1 MPVYPGDPAI
11 RFAPHS
17 TVAEGG
23 FAVTRVESGTHTG
36 THLEMGRRRGRG
48 RGRLSFGTHT
58 GTHVDAPAHVQEG
71 AAGVDGLP
79 LEVLVGPARVI
90 DASHRGA
97 GETILAA
104 DLGDEL
110 PAEGRVLLRTDWDQR
125 FGEADCFE
133 RFPALS
139 RGAVERLVAARVR
152 LLGLETPSVNA
163 GEELTIHQRLLDS
176 GIMIVEG
183 LVGLR
188 RLPAEVWLVVAPLPL
203 RGLDG
208 APCRVFAF
216 PGALPPCDATNGQPG

>member
-1 MPVYPGDPAI
+1 MA
-11 RFAPHS
+11 
-17 TVAEGG
+17 
-23 FAVTRVESGTHTG
+23 
-36 THLEMGRRRGRG
+36 L
-48 RGRLSFGTHT
+48 GTHT

-71 AAGVDGLP
+71 AVGVDGLP
-79 LEVLVGPARVI
+79 VEALVGPARVI

-97 GETILAA
+97 GDAITAA

-125 FGEADCFE
+125 FGEADYYE
-133 RFPALS
+133 GFPALS
-139 RGAVERLVAARVR
+139 GAAVERLVAARIR
-152 LLGLETPSVNA
+152 LIGLETPSVNA
-163 GEELTIHQRLLDS
+163 GDELAIHQRLLDS

-188 RLPAEVWLVVAPLPL
+188 RMPAEVWLVVAPLPL

-216 PGALPPCDATNGQPG
+216 RGALPPCDATNGQSG